1 MKISNQTIPI
11 EFNII
16 ILVNEQGVDMGERR
30 IIRAESYNLPSK
42 DTRAILHATS
52 QKLKITPCDQLYD
65 GADDL
70 TLKK

>member
-42 DTRAILHATS
+42 DTRDDFSCDITCDVA
-52 QKLKITPCDQLYD
+52 KIRDHNV
-65 GADDL
+65 
-70 TLKK
+70 